1 MSKIH
6 LFLVQQR
13 MKLAERVDRITQ
25 TDRRFFERHPH
36 RRHCVRPAGQA
47 EYEQHAL
54 LGGKPLAIPPGS
66 RLFIAI
72 RNISPGARLRVFFPA
87 PEIRE
92 TDISEAAAREVFE
105 TVAPPQ
111 AWAAEAE
118 LRKAA
123 GQSSRGGVS

>member
-6 LFLVQQR
+6 LFRVQQR

-25 TDRRFFERHPH
+25 TDRRFFERYPH
-36 RRHCVRPAGQA
+36 RRHRVRPADQA
-47 EYEQHAL
+47 ECEQHAL
-54 LGGKPLAIPPGS
+54 LGGKPLALPPGS

-72 RNISPGARLRVFFPA
+72 RNISPGARVFFPA

-92 TDISEAAAREVFE
+92 TDTSEAAAREVFKA
-105 TVAPPQ
+105 VAPPQ

-123 GQSSRGGVS
+123 GHSSRGGAS